1 MKALTIALF
10 AGVVFGTEPSG
21 RVAGSVV
28 TAGTMEPVAGAFV
41 ILDGTELGAI
51 TDAGGEYSITS
62 VPVGSY
68 GLRVSSVGHH
78 PGLKADVIVRS
89 GRLTSVDVVLERAPV
104 AGGTITVRPSY
115 FSGEDDRAGSSQ
127 GFSGEEVR
135 RAPGSAGDVVRII
148 AGLPS
153 VSKVDN
159 QYNGLAVRGGNP
171 FENGIYIENMEMG
184 NINHFPRQG
193 TSGGGLSMVN
203 VDVLSDVRFSAGGFG
218 TSFGDRL
225 SSVMEL
231 DMRSGNRQEF
241 DGQLDFGMAGAGT
254 VLEGPLPGDA
264 GSWLVTARHSWI
276 SLLADIAEIDAVPVY
291 SDFMVKTD
299 HDLSPDH
306 RLTFLGIGAV
316 DYVDYTWE
324 QAWEDGNPNY
334 GITRGNNI
342 LSGLNWRWLWEGNG
356 FSETSLSFSTLTYG
370 GDYSKTAN
378 RELEAVQDSRER
390 ALRLR
395 NANTWQ
401 ASRTLELSFGT
412 DAAYRFDDFDNFYGA
427 DTTWSGEPLPPLSVR
442 KSVEY
447 GRAGV
452 FAEAS
457 LAVSPVLT
465 ATVGVR
471 GDFNGASDEAS
482 FSPRGSVS
490 MPVGEGSTI
499 TASAGVYRQALPDEL
514 IARDPAFEELAEPS
528 AVHAVVGWRK
538 LLGEDTRLVVE
549 AYSKEYSDFPY
560 DPGQPGYFILD
571 GLGSEQDLYTFS
583 TLESGA
589 RARSRGLEIT
599 LHKRLAMGLYGIVSG
614 SWSSSSYRSPGAQWR
629 SRIYDNRLM
638 VGIEGGYKFDERWE
652 ASVRWDYAGGRPY
665 TPLDLEASALYNRT
679 ILDDSRIN
687 AERLPAYHAL
697 NLRVDRRFNF
707 RGTAL
712 VTYAS
717 VWNVYDRRNIAAV
730 YWNGV
735 TRSADTILQWGIM
748 PVVGL
753 EYEF

>member
-1 MKALTIALF
+1 MKVLTVALC
-10 AGVVFGTEPSG
+10 AGVVFGEGSGG
-21 RVAGSVV
+21 RVGGSVV
-28 TAGTMEPVAGAFV
+28 SSGTMEPVAGAFV
-41 ILDGTELGAI
+41 ILDGTDLGAI
-51 TDAGGEYSITS
+51 TDAAGAYMIPS

-68 GLRVSSVGHH
+68 GLRVSAVGHH
-78 PGLKADVIVRS
+78 PGLAADVIVRS
-89 GRLTSVDVVLERAPV
+89 GRLTTVELVLERAPV

-115 FSGEDDRAGSSQ
+115 FSAVDDRSGSSQ
-127 GFSGEEVR
+127 DFSGEEVR

-171 FENGIYIENMEMG
+171 FENGIYIENMETG

-218 TSFGDRL
+218 APFGNRL

-231 DMRSGNRQEF
+231 DLRSGNRHEF
-241 DGQLDFGMAGAGT
+241 DGQLDFGMSGAGT
-254 VLEGPLPGDA
+254 VLEGPIPGA
-264 GSWLVTARHSWI
+264 SGSWLVTARHSWV
-276 SLLADIAEIDAVPVY
+276 SLLADIADIDAVPVY
-291 SDFMVKTD
+291 SDFMAKTEL
-299 HDLSPDH
+299 DLSPEH
-306 RLTFLGIGAV
+306 RLTFMGLGAF

-334 GITRGNNI
+334 GITRGSNI
-342 LSGLNWRWLWEGNG
+342 LSGVNWRWLWEGDG
-356 FSETSLSFSTLTYG
+356 FTETSLSFSALDYG
-370 GDYSKTAN
+370 GDYRKTGSS
-378 RELEAVQDSRER
+378 ELEAVQDSRER
-390 ALRLR
+390 ALRFR
-395 NANTWQ
+395 STNTWQ
-401 ASRTLELSFGT
+401 ASTVLEMGFGGEM
-412 DAAYRFDDFDNFYGA
+412 AFRFDDYDNFYGA

-442 KSVEY
+442 KRVEY
-447 GRAGV
+447 GSAGV

-457 LAVSPVLT
+457 LAISPVLT

-471 GDFNGASDEAS
+471 GDFNGMSDELS
-482 FSPRGSVS
+482 VSPRGAVS
-490 MPVGEGSTI
+490 LLVGEGSTI
-499 TASAGVYRQALPDEL
+499 TASGGVFRQALPDEL
-514 IARDPAFEELAEPS
+514 LARDPAFEELEEPS
-528 AVHAVVGWRK
+528 AVHAVLGFRK

-549 AYSKEYSDFPY
+549 AYSKTYRDFPY
-560 DPGQPGYFILD
+560 DPSQPGFFILD
-571 GLGSEQDLYTFS
+571 GLGSEQDLYTFDS
-583 TLESGA
+583 LASGA
-589 RARSRGLEIT
+589 VADSRGLEVT

-614 SWSSSSYRSPGAQWR
+614 SWSSSSYRSPGEQSR
-629 SRIYDNRLM
+629 RRIYDNRLM
-638 VGIEGGYKFDERWE
+638 LGIEGGYKFDERWE

-665 TPLDLEASALYNRT
+665 TPLDPEASALFNRT
-679 ILDDSRIN
+679 ILDDTRIN
-687 AERLPAYHAL
+687 AERLPAYHSL

-707 RGTAL
+707 RETAL

-717 VWNVYDRRNIAAV
+717 VWNVYNRRNIAAV

-735 TRSADTILQWGIM
+735 TGSEDTILQWGVM

>member
-10 AGVVFGTEPSG
+10 AGVVFGNESSG
-21 RVAGSVV
+21 RIGGSVV
-28 TAGTMEPVAGAFV
+28 SSGTMEPVVGAFV
-41 ILDGTELGAI
+41 ILDGTDMGAI
-51 TDAGGEYSITS
+51 TDAAGGFSLTS

-68 GLRVSSVGHH
+68 GLRVSAVGHH

-89 GRLTSVDVVLERAPV
+89 ERLTTVDVVLERAPV

-203 VDVLSDVRFSAGGFG
+203 VDVLSDVRFSAGAFG
-218 TSFGDRL
+218 TPFGDRL

-231 DMRSGNRQEF
+231 DLRSGNRQEF
-241 DGQLDFGMAGAGT
+241 DGQLDFGMSGAGT
-254 VLEGPLPGDA
+254 VLEGPLPGGN
-264 GSWLVTARHSWI
+264 GSWLLTARHSWV
-276 SLLADIAEIDAVPVY
+276 SLIADIAEIDAVPVY
-291 SDFMVKTD
+291 SDFTAKTEL
-299 HDLSPDH
+299 DLSPEH
-306 RLTFLGIGAV
+306 RLTFLGMGAV

-324 QAWEDGNPNY
+324 QAWEDGNPNF

-342 LSGLNWRWLWEGNG
+342 LSGMNWRWLWEGEG
-356 FSETSLSFSTLTYG
+356 FSETSLAYSTQTYG

-395 NANTWQ
+395 NTNTWQ
-401 ASRTLELSFGT
+401 PSRTLDVSFGT
-412 DAAYRFDDFDNFYGA
+412 DIAYRFDDFDNFYGA
-427 DTTWSGEPLPPLSVR
+427 DTTWSGEPLPPLSVQT
-442 KSVEY
+442 SVEY

-457 LAVSPVLT
+457 LAVSPMLT
-465 ATVGVR
+465 ATVGAR
-471 GDFNGASDEAS
+471 ADCSGMNDEVS
-482 FSPRGSVS
+482 FSPRGAVS
-490 MPVGEGSTI
+490 LLLGEGSTI
-499 TASAGVYRQALPDEL
+499 TASAGVYRQGLPDEL
-514 IARDPAFEELAEPS
+514 IARDPSFEELDEPS
-528 AVHAVVGWRK
+528 ALHAVLGWRK
-538 LLGEDTRLVVE
+538 LLGEDTRLVLE
-549 AYSKEYSDFPY
+549 AYSKEYHDFPF
-560 DPGQPGYFILD
+560 DPEQPGYFVLD

-589 RARSRGLEIT
+589 SASSRGLEVT

-614 SWSSSSYRSPGAQWR
+614 SWSSSSYRSPGEQR
-629 SRIYDNRLM
+629 RNRIYDNRLM

-679 ILDDSRIN
+679 ILDDTRIN
-687 AERLPAYHAL
+687 AERLSAYHAL

-707 RGTAL
+707 SGSAL

-717 VWNVYDRRNIAAV
+717 VWNVYNRRNIAAV
-730 YWNGV
+730 YWNSV
-735 TRSADTILQWGIM
+735 TRSEDTILQWGIM
-748 PVVGL
+748 PVIGL